1 MLRFGIISTAKIGRE
16 LVVPAIQDAE
26 NCVVTA
32 VASRSLESAR
42 AFADRFSVP
51 HAFGS
56 YEEMLASDTIDAVYI
71 PLPTSQHIEWS
82 IKAADAGKHVL
93 VEKPV
98 ALKAGDIDALIA
110 ARDRNKVLIT
120 EAYMVTYSPV
130 WRKVRALLQE
140 GAIGRL
146 RHVQGAF
153 TYYNRDPGNMRNIP
167 ALGGGGLP
175 DIGVYP
181 TISTRFVTGKE
192 PLRIQASTDRDPEFG
207 TDIYSSV
214 RADFGTFELSFYI
227 STQLAARQV
236 MVFHG
241 EKGFIEVKSPFNAD
255 RYGAEELELTNQGH
269 SESQVFRFPD
279 SRQYKLEAEAFTRAA
294 LGESQE
300 VVTLESSKL
309 NQKMIDAIYRAS
321 EKDGWE
327 AVRQRN
333 ALGSARRDRPRRAL
347 RICSGG
353 TRRRPGRIKPVRV
366 CDRH

>member
-1 MLRFGIISTAKIGRE
+1 MLRFGIMSTARIGHE

-32 VASRSLESAR
+32 VASRDLNRAR
-42 AFADRFSVP
+42 QMADRFSVP

-56 YEEMLASDTIDAVYI
+56 YEEMLASDKIDAVYI
-71 PLPTSQHIEWS
+71 PLPTSQHVEWS

-93 VEKPV
+93 CEKPI
-98 ALKAGDIDALIA
+98 ALKATEIDSLIA

-120 EAYMVTYSPV
+120 EAYMVTYTPV
-130 WRKVRALLQE
+130 WQKVRSLLAD

-153 TYYNRDPGNMRNIP
+153 TYFNRDAGNMRNIKE
-167 ALGGGGLP
+167 LGGGGLP

-192 PLRIQASTDRDPEFG
+192 PLRIQAVTERDPEFG
-207 TDIYSSV
+207 TDMYSSV
-214 RADFGTFELSFYI
+214 KADFGEFEMTFYI

-241 EKGFIEVKSPFNAD
+241 TDGFIEVKSPFNAD
-255 RYGAEELELTNQGH
+255 RYGAEEIELTNRNH

-279 SRQYKLEAEAFTRAA
+279 SRQYKREAEAFADAA
-294 LGESQE
+294 TGGKAE
-300 VVTLESSKL
+300 VVTLESSKN

-321 EKDGWE
+321 DKDGWE
-327 AVRQRN
+327 
-333 ALGSARRDRPRRAL
+333 
-347 RICSGG
+347 
-353 TRRRPGRIKPVRV
+353 PV
-366 CDRH
+366 